1 MLNKP
6 VQETNDPAMM
16 ELMCAICPQPGGYH
30 VKYEAAFRQG
40 KVDERTFSARRTP
53 ERNHYRMVQC
63 RGCGLLFSTPAFR
76 EGRLKALYAGS
87 CFTCEKEVD
96 NGIGTVLPNQAGDS
110 RGAD

>member
-1 MLNKP
+1 MHLMKEAPDNL
-6 VQETNDPAMM
+6 TM
-16 ELMCAICPQPGGYH
+16 EMGCARCSQGHGYR
-30 VKYEAAFRQG
+30 VRYEATFGQRS
-40 KVDERTFSARRTP
+40 VDQRVFSARRTP

-63 RGCGLLFSTPAFR
+63 RDCGLLFSTPAFR

-96 NGIGTVLPNQAGDS
+96 NGIGTVLPNQVGDS